1 MGMSYKGNASSLGK
15 EMKKLDVLARKYFS
29 EFGFMT
35 CTREEMEFI
44 LDKYIEN
51 EKSN

>member
-1 MGMSYKGNASSLGK
+1 MSYKGNRSSLGK

-44 LDKYIEN
+44 LDKYKEDGM
-51 EKSN
+51 